1 MAEAMMPKQHTRW
14 IVLTML
20 AVALLTLGWKEYGP
34 GSYYPVLLAEG
45 TQPGDST
52 CNGNV
57 GVRTLIVRPECT
69 VFRVTVWNLF
79 RAHPRAKG
87 K

>member
-1 MAEAMMPKQHTRW
+1 MTPKQRTRVW
-14 IVLTML
+14 IVLAML
-20 AVALLTLGWKEYGP
+20 VLALLTLGWKEYGP

-57 GVRTLIVRPECT
+57 GVKTLIVRPECT
-69 VFRVTVWNLF
+69 VFRVTVWNLWPV
-79 RAHPRAKG
+79 RTRAKS

>member
-1 MAEAMMPKQHTRW
+1 MTRKQRTRAW
-14 IVLTML
+14 IVLAML
-20 AVALLTLGWKEYGP
+20 ALALLTLGWKEYGP

-52 CNGNV
+52 SNGNI
-57 GVRTLIVRPECT
+57 GVRPLIVRPECT
-69 VFRVTVWNLF
+69 MFRVTVWNLF
-79 RAHPRAKG
+79 PVRTRAKG